1 MSAPRSAL
9 SLGRLLPMLAL
20 VGLNAGPVSALPDL
34 RAATPPGWS
43 SAIVVR
49 SAADAT
55 PGSALDSPVLVG
67 AVNCFI
73 SSALQNLGT
82 TATTVGASVD
92 LRVDGIS
99 RLLSVTDP
107 MPVGIFSISLN
118 DALNIPG
125 GLHTIGEAMDVTNLV
140 AESDE
145 TNNEFARQI
154 SFTPVDL
161 AVESSATRSAPPDRL
176 GGTTGVVGTVFRNQ
190 DAVRTPPAAQPW
202 RTIALRPPV
211 GEDYDLALYDASTGI
226 ANGFRT
232 PLKQSTLGTG
242 ATDFIIN
249 NVSVGGAY
257 DAGVINFSGTLG
269 NYGIE
274 HRGTLGVVNTGQT
287 LPGSTLAA
295 GQMFKLY
302 EYTYVPD
309 VNVPRVLIEVTGTPG
324 QVLHVAYYNQS
335 TTIASRSEALAD
347 AQSDASGRAYL
358 DFAVATSG
366 GVRHDAIVVYRDQTD
381 GGTGATTFTL
391 RIRQTPAD
399 LSNAQLPGLTEPVN
413 ASTGAASWTVNPTSL
428 NGNVSGSTM
437 AFYYKNVGTQSTGTF
452 QLDTRLDGARLLQ
465 FAGSSLAPGIGSQQ
479 AVGPLTVRGGRH
491 TLSYVADLD
500 NTVDEVLETNNT
512 YGRQFVWTPLQL
524 SGDTPLTRAMPP
536 DPQGGWSE
544 IPNSVNKYYNC
555 DGLRSP
561 GFPDGFLHSVAT
573 AMTPGAGSDV
583 DLDLFALS
591 SGALNGFDTPRAT
604 SALGVGLT
612 DMVYAADHN
621 GQPVYDI
628 GVRRFS
634 GANLPYTIETVFSA
648 DLGLATGGPAGH
660 STILAGH
667 IVKAFRVAVLFPPLP
682 FAVALDNLSGDAD
695 LALGVYAADV
705 APNEVGSIGTAL
717 PGGLADANGP
727 GKSEVALVTAPAPF
741 SSYAIIVWKH
751 GSADLAKPAEFEL
764 RINPP
769 NLDVTPTTPHVVSF
783 ALAGGNPLRSSTRM
797 QFDLPQAATVSL
809 DVLDLQGRRV
819 RTLAVG
825 THSAGS
831 HTLAWDGRDEQ
842 GSAVANGAYF
852 VRFTSGAFQRVS
864 KLAVLR

>member
-1 MSAPRSAL
+1 MSAPRAAL
-9 SLGRLLPMLAL
+9 SLVRLMPVLAL
-20 VGLNAGPVSALPDL
+20 VGVSAGPASALPDL
-34 RAATPPGWS
+34 RAGTPSGWS
-43 SAIVVR
+43 GPLVLR
-49 SAADAT
+49 GTADAT
-55 PGSALDSPVLVG
+55 PFSALDSPVLAG

-73 SSALQNLGT
+73 SSAVQNAGT
-82 TATTVGASVD
+82 TATTVDASVD
-92 LRVDGIS
+92 LRVDG
-99 RLLSVTDP
+99 
-107 MPVGIFSISLN
+107 VGQIFSTTDLVPPGFFSVATN
-118 DALNIPG
+118 DVLNIPG

-154 SFTPVDL
+154 SFTPLDIP
-161 AVESSATRSAPPDRL
+161 VEGLTTRAAPPDRF
-176 GGTTGVVGTVFRNQ
+176 GGTAGVVGPAFLNQ

-226 ANGFRT
+226 TNGFRT
-232 PLKQSTLGTG
+232 PLKQSTFGTG

-269 NYGIE
+269 NYSIE
-274 HRGTLGVVNTGQT
+274 HRGSAGIVNTGQT
-287 LPGSTLAA
+287 LAGATLAVS
-295 GQMFKLY
+295 QMFKLY

-358 DFAVATSG
+358 DFPVATTG

-381 GGTGATTFTL
+381 GGTDATTFTL
-391 RIRQTPAD
+391 SIRQTPAD

-413 ASTGAASWTVNPTSL
+413 ASTGAASWTVNPTTL
-428 NGNVSGSTM
+428 NGNASGSTM
-437 AFYYKNVGTQSTGTF
+437 AFYYKNVGTQSSGTF
-452 QLDTRLDGARLLQ
+452 QLDTRLDGVSLLQ
-465 FAGSSLAPGIGSQQ
+465 FGASSLAPGIGSQQ

-491 TLSYVADLD
+491 TLSYLADAT
-500 NTVDEVLETNNT
+500 NTVDEVLETNNA

-524 SGDTPLTRAMPP
+524 AGDTPLTRAMPP

-544 IPNSVNKYYNC
+544 IPNSVTKYNNC

-561 GFPDGFLHSVAT
+561 AFPDGFLHSVAT
-573 AMTPGAGSDV
+573 AVTPGAGSDV

-591 SGALNGFDTPRAT
+591 TGALDGFATPRAT

-612 DMVYAADHN
+612 DLVYAADHN

-634 GANLPYTIETVFSA
+634 GANVPYTIETVFSTEI
-648 DLGLATGGPAGH
+648 GFATGLPTGH

-667 IVKAFRVAVLFPPLP
+667 IVKAFRIAVLGPSLP
-682 FAVALDNLSGDAD
+682 FAVALDNLSGGAD
-695 LALGVYAADV
+695 LALGVFAADV

-751 GSADLAKPAEFEL
+751 GSADLSKPAEFEL

-769 NLDVTPTTPHVVSF
+769 NLDVAPTTPHVVSF

-797 QFDLPQAATVSL
+797 QFDLPQAATVAL